1 MSYSILY
8 RSMFIKMS
16 DGRFIPMME
25 MGDNNV
31 WECNYGRGRNRRAR
45 SWSNIRLNKK
55 QKFFTEEEI
64 RNFLEG
70 WNNEF
75 EDKRQKD
82 LNSDDEW
89 IVYTENRCVEYW
101 HESNIKKINERIDL
115 SKLF

>member
-8 RSMFIKMS
+8 RSMFVKMS

-25 MGDNNV
+25 MGHNNV

-64 RNFLEG
+64 GRLHDSLCNILMEALS
-70 WNNEF
+70 EP
-75 EDKRQKD
+75 DKPIYR
-82 LNSDDEW
+82 LNVLTDEEREK
-89 IVYTENRCVEYW
+89 VLYTFNHTERYLENR
-101 HESNIKKINERIDL
+101 SDL
-115 SKLF
+115 IF